1 MLFDIL
7 GQDLNLDWFWE
18 EVETL
23 PNTQNANHSRSLAI
37 KTRFNL
43 DGSIKNTYQD
53 IAKTLGIK
61 SREQS
66 RQILTGGLKIMGYKW
81 GRYNK
86 TLIIK

>member
-23 PNTQNANHSRSLAI
+23 PNTKTANHSRLLAI
-37 KTRFNL
+37 KARFGL

-53 IAKTLGIK
+53 VSKSLGIK

-66 RQILTGGLKIMGYKW
+66 RQIIIGGLKVVGYRW
-81 GRYNK
+81 GRYK
-86 TLIIK
+86 KARGIE